1 MSVPEHLPS
10 ADVIFIPVTESG
22 RVRSITQYR
31 DKLFIGRT
39 WPASSR
45 ADEDGC
51 LLSSAR
57 DTIEF
62 EYVHDIRL
70 NRGAGK
76 NPPNFTVQQEMET
89 GCLALAVFNGK
100 PGVDEMLIASLFSP
114 QSSHLLVTRDGER
127 FDEVASVADGAVVH
141 AMVEFD
147 GRVFAS
153 IAGVA
158 PGPAIY
164 CSDDPAAGDW
174 KLACEP
180 GFGDKANVS
189 ITTLSVFHDR
199 LYAATFNPYNG
210 FQLWCAPAGTDA
222 PCQWQQVIAGGGLR
236 YTSSPAVASMAVFN
250 DALYIGT
257 GSPGE
262 NFATYFNLD
271 IAAAELIQLS
281 ANNHWEIIAG
291 SPRFSPDGLK
301 VPMAAM
307 GPGFDDASNIA
318 ITALAVHDGRLYAGT
333 CADDYQQQQTGS
345 DSFDLWSTAD
355 GEEWSPVAVTMTE
368 SARPSGI
375 TAASSTSKSL
385 LLAPANGDCTT
396 PFVLLN
402 PSPQSSGQGQ
412 EVSAFRK
419 LTRTFLRRQQG

>member
-1 MSVPEHLPS
+1 MSVHERLPS
-10 ADVIFIPVTESG
+10 ADVIFTPVTDNG

-31 DKLFIGRT
+31 EKLFIGRT
-39 WPASSR
+39 WLASGP
-45 ADEDGC
+45 ADENGC
-51 LLSSAR
+51 ILSSAP
-57 DTIEF
+57 DAVEF

-70 NRGAGK
+70 KRGAEK
-76 NPPNFTVQQEMET
+76 NPPNFTGQQEPET

-100 PGVDEMLIASLFSP
+100 PGGDEMLFASLFLP
-114 QSSHLLVTRDGER
+114 ESSHLLVTRDGER
-127 FDEVASVADGAVVH
+127 FDEVSPVADGAVVH
-141 AMVEFD
+141 AMIEFD
-147 GRVFAS
+147 GRLFAS
-153 IAGVA
+153 VAGVA

-189 ITTLSVFHDR
+189 ITSLAVFHDH

-210 FQLWCAPAGTDA
+210 FQLWCAPAGTDE
-222 PCQWQQVIAGGGLR
+222 PCQWQQVITGGGLR

-262 NFATYFNLD
+262 NYATYFNLD

-281 ANNHWEIIAG
+281 SDNHWEIIAG
-291 SPRFSPDGLK
+291 SPRFSPQGLK

-307 GPGFDDASNIA
+307 GPGFDDASNVA
-318 ITALAVHDGRLYAGT
+318 VAALAVHDGRLYAGT
-333 CADDYQQQQTGS
+333 CADDYLQKSGS
-345 DSFDLWSTAD
+345 GSFDLWSTAD
-355 GEEWSPVAVTMTE
+355 GEEWSPVAVTE

-375 TAASSTSKSL
+375 TAACSTSKAL
-385 LLAPANGDCTT
+385 LLATANGDCTM

-402 PSPQSSGQGQ
+402 PNPQRSGQGH

-419 LTRTFLRRQQG
+419 MARTLLRRQQG